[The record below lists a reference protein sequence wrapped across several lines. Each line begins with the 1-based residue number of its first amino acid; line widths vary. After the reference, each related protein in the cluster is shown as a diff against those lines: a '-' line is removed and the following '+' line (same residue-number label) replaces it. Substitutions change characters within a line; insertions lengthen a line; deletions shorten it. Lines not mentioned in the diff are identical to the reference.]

1 MTKKKSDKPGAR
13 PRVFI
18 TGARRGIGRGI
29 AWAFADGGY
38 DVVVNDLVQDEAAA
52 ETLAGIEARGG
63 RATFLAGN
71 IADMRAQAD
80 LAARAFAAF
89 GGLEVLVNNAGISVR
104 KRGDMMEVTPER
116 YDEQLAVNLRG
127 PFFLTQEV
135 ARLWLAAPPAAAAR
149 PTAAP
154 PAARARPTATPP
166 AARVRVRS
174 IITIS
179 SVNAEMVSPDR
190 AEYCIA
196 KTGLA
201 MMTKLF
207 AVRLADAGIGVFE
220 IRPGIIRTDMTAVV
234 KERYDRLIADGIAPA
249 KRWGE
254 PADVG
259 RVALALADGQFH
271 FSSGDAFYVDGGLHI
286 HRM

>member
-1 MTKKKSDKPGAR
+1 MSDQSAGKGAAR
-13 PRVFI
+13 PRVFV

-29 AWAFADGGY
+29 AWAFAQGGY
-38 DVVVNDLVQDEAAA
+38 DVIVNDRVRDDAAE
-52 ETLAGIEARGG
+52 ETLAGIMTRGG
-63 RATFLAGN
+63 SSAFLLGDA
-71 IADMRAQAD
+71 ADPSAQPD
-80 LAARAFAAF
+80 LMARAFAAF
-89 GGLEVLVNNAGISVR
+89 GGLEVLVNNAGIGVR
-104 KRGDMMEVTPER
+104 QRGDMMALTPER

-135 ARLWLAAPPAAAAR
+135 ARRWLGAASAPTQR
-149 PTAAP
+149 P
-154 PAARARPTATPP
+154 
-166 AARVRVRS
+166 RS

-179 SVNAEMVSPDR
+179 SVNARIVSLER

-207 AVRLADAGIGVFE
+207 AARLAEAGIAVFE
-220 IRPGIIRTDMTAVV
+220 IRPGIIRTDMTAGV
-234 KERYDRLIADGIAPA
+234 KERYDRMIAEGVAPT

-259 RVALALADGQFH
+259 QVALALAGGGFH
-271 FSSGDAFYVDGGLHI
+271 FSSGDAFYVDGGLHL